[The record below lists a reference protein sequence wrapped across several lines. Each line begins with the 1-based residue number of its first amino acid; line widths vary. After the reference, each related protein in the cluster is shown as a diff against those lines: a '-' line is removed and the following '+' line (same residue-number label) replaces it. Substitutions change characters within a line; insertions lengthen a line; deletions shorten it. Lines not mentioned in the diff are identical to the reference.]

1 VVLALCNIDCNIDT
15 RDGAKAEIVSQII
28 AAERTQDFVP
38 KARDKN
44 SHFTHHPALEGDVGL
59 QEFVVPI

>member
-1 VVLALCNIDCNIDT
+1 VVLALCNIGCNIDT

-38 KARDKN
+38 KEIKTATLHIIQLLKE
-44 SHFTHHPALEGDVGL
+44 T
-59 QEFVVPI
+59 